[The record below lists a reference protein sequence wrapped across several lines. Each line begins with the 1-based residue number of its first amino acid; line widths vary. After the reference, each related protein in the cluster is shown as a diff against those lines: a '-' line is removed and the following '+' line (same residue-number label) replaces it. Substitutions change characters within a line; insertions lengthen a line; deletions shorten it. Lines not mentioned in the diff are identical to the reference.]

1 MPTLRDIAKRANTS
15 ESTASLILNGRKA
28 HLFAEETRKR
38 VIDAAKEM
46 GYQPRR
52 AAQIL
57 ATGKTHHVA
66 VVVNDM
72 TNPFFGRY
80 TSLIQAKL
88 VEYGY
93 TAIPLE
99 TQGQE
104 DRTAQWLDWL
114 PQRAVDAMIDLQ
126 GFMGVNKDIYE
137 QHGTQVPVIFREAVP
152 LSEGVELDHVQ
163 IDMQAGFKALADHL
177 EQTGRKHAGYLVT
190 TGQLPT
196 SGGLRH
202 RTRII
207 KESFEPAGFDVSDA
221 CWRGADEGGDLDP
234 WYDAA
239 FDLLRKRPQTDAL
252 FVHNIIAVPPVLH
265 AIEKLGRTV
274 GGDVAVASVDD
285 APQAEWLGPGIT
297 VITEPTEQIAEQLAQ
312 MTLMKLGEIEG
323 EPVSSCVESKL
334 IVRGST
340 AAVR

>member
-1 MPTLRDIAKRANTS
+1 MPTLRDIARRANTS

-28 HLFAEETRKR
+28 HLFAEETRQR
-38 VIDAAKEM
+38 VIRVAKEL

-57 ATGKTHHVA
+57 ATGKTHHIA

-88 VEYGY
+88 VEHGY

-104 DRTAQWLDWL
+104 DKTAQWLDWL

-126 GFMGVNKDIYE
+126 GFMGVNREVYE
-137 QHGTQVPVIFREAVP
+137 QHGTQVPVIFRESVP
-152 LSEGVELDHVQ
+152 LDEGVELDHVLV
-163 IDMQAGFKALADHL
+163 DMRVGFHALAEHL
-177 EQTGRKHAGYLVT
+177 RDTGREHAGYLVT

-196 SGGLRH
+196 SGGRRH
-202 RTRII
+202 RTRTII
-207 KESFEPAGFDVSDA
+207 ESFGPAGFDVSDA
-221 CWRGADEGGDLDP
+221 CWRGVDEGDLDR
-234 WYDAA
+234 WHDAA
-239 FDLLRKRPQTDAL
+239 RDLLEKRPQTDAL
-252 FVHNIIAVPPVLH
+252 FVHNIIAVPPVLR
-265 AIEKLGRTV
+265 AIEGAGRVV
-274 GGDVAVASVDD
+274 GRDIAVASVDD

-297 VITEPTEQIAEQLAQ
+297 VIAEPVEQIAECLAQ
-312 MTLMKLGEIEG
+312 MTLVKLGEIEA
-323 EPVSSCVESKL
+323 EPTATRVQTTL

-340 AAVR
+340 AAGD